1 MRRRGLGDV
10 LHYFIPEDEQCEARA
25 QVQTTRAQL
34 PTSAIVWCLPAS
46 AERLLSCALA
56 IDLAVAT
63 ARDGARAEILAPFP
77 RHRLLPRAPEVSWQQ
92 IDLADAGAEG
102 LERSLQ
108 QRPPGTRSFV
118 LLPPA
123 TLGTLLQQLAPGSVD
138 GVLVPLEATPLGP
151 GQALGLLRQLG
162 PLMPELRVGAVRVGA
177 NSSSEVQDTLG
188 KLARAAQRQLGLELE
203 DLGELHRGP
212 AIFRSLLHGLSVLDV
227 DEEGSTARS
236 VRDLA
241 LRLSA

>member
-1 MRRRGLGDV
+1 MRRRDLSDV
-10 LHYFIPEDEQCEARA
+10 LHYFIPEDEQREARA
-25 QVQTTRAQL
+25 QAAREQL

-46 AERLLSCALA
+46 ADRLLSCALA
-56 IDLAVAT
+56 IDLAVAA
-63 ARDGARAEILAPFP
+63 ARNGARAAILAPFP
-77 RHRLLPRAPEVSWQQ
+77 RHRLLPRAPEVSWQE
-92 IDLADAGAEG
+92 IDLTDTGAEG

-108 QRPPGTRSFV
+108 QQPPGTRSFV

-123 TLGTLLQQLAPGSVD
+123 ALGTLLQQLAPGSVD

-162 PLMPELRVGAVRVGA
+162 PLMPELRVGAVLVGP
-177 NSSSEVQDTLG
+177 NSGAELRDTLE
-188 KLARAAQRQLGLELE
+188 KLARAARRQLGLELE
-203 DLGELHRGP
+203 DLGELRRGP
-212 AIFRSLLHGLSVLDV
+212 ATFRSLLHGLSVLDV

>member
-10 LHYFIPEDEQCEARA
+10 LHYFIPEDEQREARA
-25 QVQTTRAQL
+25 QVQAAQTRL

-56 IDLAVAT
+56 IDLAVAA

-77 RHRLLPRAPEVSWQQ
+77 RHRLLPRAPEVSWRQ
-92 IDLADAGAEG
+92 IDLAGAKG

-123 TLGTLLQQLAPGSVD
+123 ALGALLQQLAPGSVG

-151 GQALGLLRQLG
+151 GQALGLLRQLS
-162 PLMPELRVGAVRVGA
+162 PLMPELRVGAVLVGPKRGGEA
-177 NSSSEVQDTLG
+177 RDTLD
-188 KLARAAQRQLGLELE
+188 KLARAARRQLGLELE
-203 DLGELHRGP
+203 DLGELRRGP
-212 AIFRSLLHGLSVLDV
+212 ATFRSLLHGLSVLDV

>member
-10 LHYFIPEDEQCEARA
+10 LHYFIPEDEQREARA
-25 QVQTTRAQL
+25 QVQAARAR
-34 PTSAIVWCLPAS
+34 PPSSAIVWCLPAS

-56 IDLAVAT
+56 IDLAVAA
-63 ARDGARAEILAPFP
+63 ARDGARVEILAPFP
-77 RHRLLPRAPEVSWQQ
+77 RHRLLPRAPEVSWQE
-92 IDLADAGAEG
+92 IDLADGAEG

-108 QRPPGTRSFV
+108 PRPPGTRSFV

-123 TLGTLLQQLAPGSVD
+123 ALGTLLQQLAPGSVD

-162 PLMPELRVGAVRVGA
+162 PLMPELRVGAVLVGA
-177 NSSSEVQDTLG
+177 NSGAEAPDTLE
-188 KLARAAQRQLGLELE
+188 KLARAARRQLGLELE
-203 DLGELHRGP
+203 DLGELRRGP
-212 AIFRSLLHGLSVLDV
+212 ATFRSLLHGLSVLDV
-227 DEEGSTARS
+227 DEEGSTAQS

>member
-10 LHYFIPEDEQCEARA
+10 LHYFIPEDEQREARA
-25 QVQTTRAQL
+25 QAQAAQTRL
-34 PTSAIVWCLPAS
+34 PASAIVWCLPAS

-56 IDLAVAT
+56 IDLAVAA

-77 RHRLLPRAPEVSWQQ
+77 RHRLLPRAPEVSWQE

-123 TLGTLLQQLAPGSVD
+123 ALGTLLQQLAPGSVY

-177 NSSSEVQDTLG
+177 VRVGANGRAEGQDMLAFLRNAGTFGETVGEV
-188 KLARAAQRQLGLELE
+188 
-203 DLGELHRGP
+203 
-212 AIFRSLLHGLSVLDV
+212 
-227 DEEGSTARS
+227 
-236 VRDLA
+236 
-241 LRLSA
+241 